1 MYQVSGE
8 ELTATADAIRTKSG
22 TSEPIEW
29 QPTKGFAEA
38 ILEGCQADL
47 DLLVNGNIRSYAGTV
62 DRVRQSCFR
71 GCGQL
76 EDVQLPECLY
86 IRQLAFRGC
95 AKLAEL
101 VLPKCVSIQ
110 QEAFYSCSVLTRLVL
125 LSSTMC
131 VLDNANAF
139 TYTPIAQG
147 AGSIEVPAALVDA
160 YKADPVWGVYAAQI
174 RAYEE
179 VT

>member
-1 MYQVSGE
+1 MYQATGE

-29 QPTKGFAEA
+29 QPTRGFAEA

-47 DLLVNGNIRSYAGTV
+47 DLLITRNIAKYHSDV
-62 DRVRQSCFR
+62 DRVGNSAFR
-71 GCGQL
+71 GCGNL
-76 EDVQLPECLY
+76 TDVQLPECLY

-95 AKLAEL
+95 SKLQEL
-101 VLPKCVSIQ
+101 ALPKCVSIQ
-110 QEAFYSCSVLTRLVL
+110 SEAFASSGITRLVL
-125 LSSTMC
+125 LSDTPC
-131 VLDNANAF
+131 ALDNANAF
-139 TYTPIAQG
+139 AYTPIAQG
-147 AGSIEVPAALVDA
+147 SGTIEVPAALVET
-160 YKADPVWGVYAAQI
+160 YKADPVWSTYAASI

>member
-1 MYQVSGE
+1 MYQVTGE

-38 ILEGCQADL
+38 VLEGCQADL
-47 DLLVNGNIRSYAGTV
+47 DLLVTRNLAKYHTNV
-62 DRVRQSCFR
+62 DRVSNSAFR
-71 GCGQL
+71 GCGNL

-95 AKLAEL
+95 SKLLEL
-101 VLPKCVSIQ
+101 RLPKCVSIQ
-110 QEAFYSCSVLTRLVL
+110 SEAFMSSGITRLVL
-125 LSSTMC
+125 LSDTLC
-131 VLDNANAF
+131 VLDDANAF
-139 TYTPIAQG
+139 SNTPIARG
-147 AGSIEVPAALVDA
+147 AGSIEVPAALVDT
-160 YKADPVWGVYAAQI
+160 YKADPVWGTYAAQI
-174 RAYEE
+174 KAYEE